1 MIRFVTQ
8 IIIYIYGRK
17 LFMNYSW
24 ILNFNK
30 KSPIHLRIKMCFYCF
45 SKKFELTTWTNQ
57 LLTKSFNFITPKKLN
72 TISCEH
78 YLTWIWLI
86 TLKIIILAMIQLNEL
101 TLSVIKNIDVTFMFI
116 TSYLVSVN
124 AIIHFNQ
131 SDFDFFINKEIWLVL
146 KNLNL
151 NFLYHFNIN

>member
-1 MIRFVTQ
+1 M
-8 IIIYIYGRK
+8 
-17 LFMNYSW
+17 
-24 ILNFNK
+24 
-30 KSPIHLRIKMCFYCF
+30 
-45 SKKFELTTWTNQ
+45 
-57 LLTKSFNFITPKKLN
+57 PKIS

-78 YLTWIWLI
+78 YLTRIWLI
-86 TLKIIILAMIQLNEL
+86 ILKIIILCCDTTKWTNYKHI
-101 TLSVIKNIDVTFMFI
+101 VIKNIEVTFMSI
-116 TSYLVSVN
+116 ASYLVSVN